1 MCRRMMLLLFAA
13 LLLWPPRLAADS
25 FRLYLNDGTYQQVR
39 EYKVEE
45 DRVRYYSTE
54 RSDWE
59 ELPLSL
65 VDLKKTEAERKQV
78 SDRVKRDAAASAA
91 ADAAED
97 QFEREQAH
105 QVSLIP
111 KGPGVYYLQGEKV
124 ETVKQAESNIVTNKK
139 RSVLRHLSPV
149 PLLGKAT
156 IELDGLHSAFV
167 LAEERPTLWFRPSA
181 DERFGIVRC
190 QASKTG
196 SRVVETWYTE
206 PVSKEMAA
214 DHDEVEIFQQ
224 QVGEGLYKIWPQK
237 PLAPGEYAVI
247 EYTEGQANTQ
257 IWDFRIGPPAER
269 PKAAA
274 PAPPPAK

>member
-1 MCRRMMLLLFAA
+1 MRCRMMLALYAA

-39 EYKVEE
+39 EYKVEDE
-45 DRVRYYSTE
+45 RVRYYSSE

-65 VDLKKTEAERKQV
+65 VDLKKTDAERKQV
-78 SDRVKRDAAASAA
+78 SERVKRDTAASAA

-105 QVSLIP
+105 QISLIP
-111 KGPGVYYLQGEKV
+111 KGAGVYYLQGEKV
-124 ETVKQAESNIVTNKK
+124 ETVKQAESTIVTNKK
-139 RSVLRHLSPV
+139 RSVLSHLSPI
-149 PLLGKAT
+149 PLIGKGT
-156 IELDGLHSAFV
+156 LELDGLHSAFV
-167 LAEERPTLWFRPSA
+167 LSEERPTLWFRPSA

-190 QASKTG
+190 QAKAA
-196 SRVVETWYTE
+196 SRVVQTWYTE
-206 PVSKEMAA
+206 PVSKQMATE
-214 DHDEVEIFQQ
+214 DDEVEIFQQ
-224 QVGEGLYKIWPQK
+224 QVGEELYKIWPQK

-257 IWDFRIGPPAER
+257 IWDFRIDLPAQ
-269 PKAAA
+269 KQDAA
-274 PAPPPAK
+274 PAPPPTK